1 MTGRRSCWRWEGDKT
16 AERIPRLREG
26 ASSGSVYRPPRAH
39 GCRQEYRTTCLLGC
53 ETDTYDSEGS
63 QVRVAPW
70 RHVTREQ
77 VEGALQ
83 AFRGELMQAP
93 PM

>member
-1 MTGRRSCWRWEGDKT
+1 MRRLVLRMVLGRRSHG
-16 AERIPRLREG
+16 
-26 ASSGSVYRPPRAH
+26 RP
-39 GCRQEYRTTCLLGC
+39 QEYRTTCLLGC
-53 ETDTYDSEGS
+53 ETDTYDSEGA

-77 VEGALQ
+77 VEEALQ

-93 PM
+93 PMLVTDPNPLLRDSNSRQIFGP